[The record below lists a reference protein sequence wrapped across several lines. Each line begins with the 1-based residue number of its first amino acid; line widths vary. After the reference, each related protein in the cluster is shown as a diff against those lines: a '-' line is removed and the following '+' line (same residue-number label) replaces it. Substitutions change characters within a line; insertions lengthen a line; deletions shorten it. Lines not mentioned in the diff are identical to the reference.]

1 MSFRLVRKLFSTL
14 NTKDMVNIVDNQTN
28 LNPDEFYASLK
39 EKLEATHNFPED
51 YLFKFIITNEESKH
65 TEIYRVFDDI
75 KFTLNTKESKNGKY
89 TSISI
94 NAFVLD
100 ADQVIKIYKEVGKIQ
115 GVMML

>member
-1 MSFRLVRKLFSTL
+1 
-14 NTKDMVNIVDNQTN
+14 MVNIVDNQTN